1 VVTHFTG
8 RGSVSQVDLALGH
21 DATFTLE
28 QAGSTDW
35 PLHTCGSVSSSSGA
49 AGRSIAKSWNY
60 TEFFPLNW
68 VAVADY
74 QAAHHGL
81 YGRYP
86 SFGRLMKNARI
97 KTRSLSSTNSRR
109 PPCRASRH
117 VRLSSA

>member
-8 RGSVSQVDLALGH
+8 RGGVPQV
-21 DATFTLE
+21 
-28 QAGSTDW
+28 
-35 PLHTCGSVSSSSGA
+35 GSVSSSSGA

-97 KTRSLSSTNSRR
+97 KTRSLSSTSSRR
-109 PPCRASRH
+109 PPGRASRH